1 VVTRVMIVEDSR
13 SLRRMIRSVLMQE
26 GHEVLEAEDA
36 AQAFA
41 VVQAAP
47 PDLVITDIHMPGM
60 DGLSF
65 VKSLRALPPFRFT
78 PILILTTEWAE
89 EMKQRGLAAG
99 ATGWIVKPFDPQQLC
114 HLVGQLLW
122 KKVEAG

>member
-1 VVTRVMIVEDSR
+1 VVARVMIVEDSR
-13 SLRRMIRSVLMQE
+13 SLRRMIRSVLMQD

-36 AQAFA
+36 EQAFA
-41 VVQAAP
+41 VVHATP

-65 VKSLRALPPFRFT
+65 VRSLRALPPFRFT
-78 PILILTTEWAE
+78 PILVLTTEWAK

-122 KKVEAG
+122 KKVETG